1 MKHVYPVVVNLAT
14 VVLLMGAYSISLD
27 AQDVPAAS
35 QSDSISVSIALEN
48 DHVPVGKSP
57 LVFLTVKNLT
67 DRDVPLHTSVHMYR
81 VHVQGPKGEP
91 PTTLLQRRTTGK
103 LLPGESIGRGDE
115 VVFPIPPGES
125 KVKEFELAKYHG
137 LNVLGTYAV
146 YIEVYAESGKWLRTN
161 TAKFELQAPTQ

>member
-1 MKHVYPVVVNLAT
+1 MKHFHT
-14 VVLLMGAYSISLD
+14 VVLHLAAVFFLIGTYSLSLD
-27 AQDVPAAS
+27 AQDISTAS

-48 DHVPVGKSP
+48 NRVPVGKSP

-91 PTTLLQRRTTGK
+91 PTTLLQRRITGK

-115 VVFPIPPGES
+115 VVFPIPPSES
-125 KVKEFELAKYHG
+125 KVKEFELVRYHD
-137 LNVLGTYAV
+137 LSVLGKYTV
-146 YIEVYAESGKWLRTN
+146 YIEVYDESGKWLHTN
-161 TAKFELQAPTQ
+161 TAQFEIVAPTQ

>member
-1 MKHVYPVVVNLAT
+1 MKHFHPVVVNLA
-14 VVLLMGAYSISLD
+14 VVILLIGSCSISLD
-27 AQDVPAAS
+27 AQDVSSAS

-57 LVFLTVKNLT
+57 LIFLTVKNLT
-67 DRDVPLHTSVHMYR
+67 DREAPLHTSVHLYR

-91 PTTLLQRRTTGK
+91 PTTLLQRRITGK

-125 KVKEFELAKYHG
+125 RVKEFELARYHD
-137 LNVLGTYAV
+137 LSVLGAYTV
-146 YIEVYAESGKWLRTN
+146 YIEVYDESGKWLRTN
-161 TAKFELQAPTQ
+161 TAQFEIVAPTQ